1 MNAVAESRY
10 FPAAQSKI
18 ATLLLRPLDL
28 PAWNPAFLS
37 IDGGSEAVV
46 GQPHPITVTGGL
58 RGTFQYT
65 QITPDI
71 IAMDWHAPG
80 LREYCDWTLVA
91 QGAGTLVTHSITRTG
106 PLSMPLRRAL
116 AGLPG
121 LRFER
126 LAQQLRR

>member
-1 MNAVAESRY
+1 MNTVAENRY
-10 FPAAQSKI
+10 IPAPWSKI
-18 ATLLLRPLDL
+18 TALLLCPLHL

-37 IDGGSEAVV
+37 IEGGADAVV

-58 RGTFQYT
+58 RGTFEYA

-80 LREYCDWTLVA
+80 LREYCVWTLVA

-106 PLSMPLRRAL
+106 PLSVPLQRAL

-121 LRFER
+121 LRFDR
-126 LAQQLRR
+126 LAQHLRS